1 MRGRSM
7 RAIARL
13 ALFLLTVLGLSAPAQ
28 ALTFVFDTP
37 ISGDT
42 VSVTVTLTDVAG
54 GVDID
59 VSIPSGEGDLLGIF
73 GNVTD
78 ETLVP
83 NLSVQDPVGVVTL
96 SEFRANKVFKVGTG
110 NVMTPVK
117 NWDWGLMLGATGSSG
132 GFLETASFGL
142 RAPGLTVATII
153 EASNQGYVLGIRI
166 QSTGGPEGSSK
177 MGLGDD
183 VLPNQPPTVEITS
196 PQDGLLTSAPTQTVT
211 GTVAGSGAVGID
223 VDGVITNATVS
234 GGTFTA
240 TVTLVEGPNTITA
253 SATNTAGTSQ
263 DHADVILDTT
273 PPAITIS
280 FPADGTLTTALSV
293 TVTGTASDLNGV
305 TEVVVNGIVATL
317 TGDAFEAV
325 DVPLALGANPLVA
338 TATDTAGNSGS
349 ASVTV
354 TRGEPPT
361 ISISSPSDGSLLG
374 DLQVQVSGSAPGA
387 AVVDVN
393 GTTATLSG
401 SAFTASLTLVEGP
414 NTITASASNP
424 FGIATDS
431 VSVTVDT
438 TPPTVVIGIPLDGS
452 QLSGSPTQVS
462 GSVIDSSP
470 ITALSV
476 NGASLPA
483 GNSFDT
489 FTALTEGSNL
499 ITASATDAAGN
510 TGSSS
515 VSVTFAEGVPLTVT
529 IETPLD
535 GSILSSDT
543 ATVAGLVSDPTAQVQ
558 VSGVTAIVTGSQY
571 VATGVPMV
579 EGENLLTATASRVSD
594 SAQANAVVTFNR
606 PPAIQITSPDA
617 ESQTPNA
624 SVDVTGIVDDPE
636 AFVDVNG
643 VTASVGSSG
652 RFLATDVPL
661 VVGNNVLTARA
672 VDLLGAQGTDEV
684 EVSRDDATVG
694 RFRLVLVIPGREP
707 FATGSTIP
715 TATFVVEDFAE
726 YRAAIASLGQP
737 IERYIPELD
746 EPVIGAR
753 FFDQVFLYVFAE
765 FGVVGEIVDV
775 PVVEMGFNTFGREA
789 PLQPINDLQSDI
801 SSRGLDA
808 GIVGELLPDD
818 FEPNGFASYAL
829 PIFAGDL

>member
-13 ALFLLTVLGLSAPAQ
+13 ALVLLTVLGLSAQAQ

-83 NLSVQDPVGVVTL
+83 NLSVQDPVGVVAQ

-387 AVVDVN
+387 NVVDVN
-393 GTTATLSG
+393 GTTATLTG
-401 SAFTASLTLVEGP
+401 SAFTASLTLVEGL

-424 FGIATDS
+424 FGTATDS

-438 TPPTVVIGIPLDGS
+438 TPPTVTITVPSDGS
-452 QLSGSPTQVS
+452 ELASTPTAVS
-462 GSVIDSSP
+462 GTVIDASP
-470 ITALSV
+470 ITAITV
-476 NGASLPA
+476 NGDPVTP

-489 FTALTEGSNL
+489 TAALVDGANV
-499 ITASATDAAGN
+499 IFASATDAAGN
-510 TGSSS
+510 TGSAS
-515 VSVTFAEGVPLTVT
+515 VSVTLVVGQPLSVT

-535 GSILSSDT
+535 TAILAT
-543 ATVAGLVSDPTAQVQ
+543 KVATVAGFVSDPTALVR
-558 VSGVTAIVTGSQY
+558 VNGVLATVTGAQY
-571 VATGVPMV
+571 VAVGVPLV
-579 EGENLLTATASRVSD
+579 EGQNLVTATAERGADTAQD
-594 SAQANAVVTFNR
+594 SVTVTFNK
-606 PPAIQITSPDA
+606 PPTIQILDPSDG
-617 ESQTPNA
+617 SLTPNA
-624 SVDVTGIVDDPE
+624 ETDVEGVVDDPT

-643 VTASVGSSG
+643 VVATVGSAG
-652 RFLATDVPL
+652 RFVANGVLLNPGENT
-661 VVGNNVLTARA
+661 LTARA
-672 VDLLGAQGTDEV
+672 IDVAGAQGTDTV
-684 EVSRDDATVG
+684 TVLRDDATAG
-694 RFRLVLVIPGREP
+694 RLRLVMVIPSRDP
-707 FATGSTIP
+707 FFTGGPSARIV
-715 TATFVVEDFAE
+715 AEDFEDFRMAF
-726 YRAAIASLGQP
+726 ANLGLPTEQFA
-737 IERYIPELD
+737 PELED
-746 EPVIGAR
+746 PTIGA
-753 FFDQVFLYVFAE
+753 FDVPVFIELYVFAE
-765 FGVVGEIVDV
+765 FGEIGQTVSV
-775 PVVEMGFNTFGREA
+775 PAIFDRFFSGPSEK
-789 PLQPINDLQSDI
+789 PLEPMSN
-801 SSRGLDA
+801 LDA
-808 GIVGELLPDD
+808 DIASAGLPPSIRDELVPTD
-818 FEPNGFASYAL
+818 FEANGFVHLAFVVFGG
-829 PIFAGDL
+829 PQ